1 MFALLFSAIV
11 HDYDHS
17 GTTNNFHIQSGS
29 NMAILYNDRAVLE
42 NHHVAEFFKYVKLVE
57 CNKLLVNYRVFP
69 KKVSV
74 G

>member
-1 MFALLFSAIV
+1 MLFSAIV

-42 NHHVAEFFKYVKLVE
+42 NHHVAEFFKYVTE
-57 CNKLLVNYRVFP
+57 REREGERERERENEWERE
-69 KKVSV
+69 
-74 G
+74 